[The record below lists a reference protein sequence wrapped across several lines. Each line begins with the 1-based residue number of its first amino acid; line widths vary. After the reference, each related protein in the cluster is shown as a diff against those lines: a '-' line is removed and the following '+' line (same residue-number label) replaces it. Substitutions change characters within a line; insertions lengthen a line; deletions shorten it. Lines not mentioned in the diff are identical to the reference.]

1 MPRVTQTPADLDA
14 EGLHLWARYIG
25 LRQDEYAAEAAYR
38 AAHAALR
45 RQPLTASPDDRT
57 LLLQQYHDA
66 TATRAEVHETRQA
79 AERAYRAYRRRMLV
93 HARFSSSSRRT
104 AAGTSI
110 MGSESNQVARG

>member
-14 EGLHLWARYIG
+14 EGRHLWLSYTG
-25 LRQDEYAAEAAYR
+25 LRQDEHVAEAAYR
-38 AAHAALR
+38 AAHVALR
-45 RQPLTASPDDRT
+45 RQPLTATPEHRT
-57 LLLQQYHDA
+57 SLLQQYRDA
-66 TATRAEVHETRQA
+66 TVTRAEVIEARQA

-93 HARFSSSSRRT
+93 RARIPLSQRRT